1 MTQVSITYTTQEAA
15 DLLKITSRAVQ
26 LRAKRE
32 GWDCQERAKRLG
44 GKLWIVQSMPESTRE
59 QISATLYQQMQAE
72 QPESLRAPRV
82 PDLPAVLPVNLATW
96 QREIMEARLILLEEV
111 RRIALIE
118 GIIKAEKLFAKMAKT
133 GELSQ
138 YYQDLIAKANAR
150 KGKGRALS
158 ASTLRNW
165 RRIKNKEGAEGLAPK
180 VTQAPLNKQFPEWLM
195 PFLREWRLPSKP
207 SISQI
212 YYDFKNTLNLPSLR
226 TVERKVAAL
235 GELEKNRGRLL
246 PREIKRFKAFVR
258 RDFKKL
264 LPTDV
269 YTADGHT
276 MDMYVLHPAHGKPFR
291 PEVTSIVDV
300 ATRKCVGWSIGLAEN
315 SWGVADAIR
324 MSVVDHGICAIFY
337 VDNGSGFKNT
347 MLDSPGVGMLA
358 RLGVSKEHS
367 LPYASQARGLIERF
381 QRELIRN
388 ARRMPGYCGMDMDKE
403 AAQLVRKKALKEI
416 KHTGTTRIF
425 PTWEQFMKMM
435 KMLVAEYNNRPHSSL
450 PKVVDSS
457 TGKKRNQS
465 PNERWAV
472 LKTKADII
480 IPDETEAA
488 DLFRPYE
495 IRTVS
500 RCEINLYRNRYFS
513 KGLEDYHRQEV
524 QVGYDIHDASKVWV
538 RDLDGRFICEAGF
551 EANSAD
557 YFPMPVVEQAREK
570 RAQGRKKRLQV
581 HMDEVDAELH
591 GIGGALEAAPVAQK
605 LKMTPAQEAI
615 QVELTREFEQNNKS
629 IGIDLKTEMPG
640 GGKVINIKPVNDNPI
655 PADPI
660 ERYRLAMQLEE
671 KISQGINV
679 NSRLAVW
686 LGSYQSHAEYMTHKQ
701 MCDEFGVAAILG

>member
-1 MTQVSITYTTQEAA
+1 MTQVNITYTTQELVE
-15 DLLKITSRAVQ
+15 LLDVSKPSVLA
-26 LRAKRE
+26 RAKRE
-32 GWDCQERAKRLG
+32 GWQSQARPGRGG
-44 GKLWIVQSMPESTRE
+44 GKLWVVASMPEKTRE
-59 QISATLYQQMQAE
+59 QISAALTQRMQAE
-72 QPESLRAPRV
+72 QPESLSTTRV
-82 PDLPAVLPVNLATW
+82 PELPAVLPVNLADW
-96 QREIMEARLILLEEV
+96 QREIMEARLIILAEV
-111 RRIALIE
+111 QRIAVID
-118 GIIKAEKLFAKMAKT
+118 GIIKAEKKFAKMAKT

-138 YYQDLIAKANAR
+138 YYQDLITKANAR
-150 KGKGRALS
+150 KGKARALS

-165 RRIKNKEGAEGLAPK
+165 RRVNNKEGAEGLAPK

-212 YYDFKNTLNLPSLR
+212 YYDLKEELNLPSLR
-226 TVERKVAAL
+226 TVERRVAAL
-235 GELEKNRGRLL
+235 GELEKSRGRLL

-258 RDFKKL
+258 REFKKL

-276 MDMYVLHPAHGKPFR
+276 MDMYVLHPRHGKPFR
-291 PEVTSIVDV
+291 PEVTSIIDV
-300 ATRKCVGWSIGLAEN
+300 ATRKCVGWSIDLAEN

-337 VDNGSGFKNT
+337 VDNGSGFKNA
-347 MLDSPGVGMLA
+347 MLDSPGMGMLA

-416 KHTGTTRIF
+416 KETGTTRII
-425 PTWEQFMKMM
+425 PTWEQFIEMM
-435 KMLVAEYNNRPHSSL
+435 KVLVAEYNDRPHSSL
-450 PKVVDSS
+450 PKDVDSR

-465 PNERWAV
+465 PNERWAA
-472 LKTKADII
+472 LEAKADII
-480 IPDETEAA
+480 TPDETEVA

-513 KGLEDYHRQEV
+513 KRLEDYHKQEV

-551 EANSAD
+551 EANSTD
-557 YFPMPVVEQAREK
+557 YFPMPRVEQAREK
-570 RAQGRKKRLQV
+570 RAKGREKRLQV
-581 HMDEVDAELH
+581 HMDEVQAELH
-591 GIGGALEAAPVAQK
+591 GIGGSIEAAPVAQK
-605 LKMTPAQEAI
+605 LKMTPEQERIEA
-615 QVELTREFEQNNKS
+615 ELTREFEEQS
-629 IGIDLKTEMPG
+629 LGTVIDLKAEEPSK
-640 GGKVINIKPVNDNPI
+640 GKVINLKPETSNPI
-655 PADPI
+655 PTEPL
-660 ERYRLAMQLEE
+660 ERFRLALELEE
-671 KISQGINV
+671 QISQGINV
-679 NSRLAVW
+679 DSRLAVW
-686 LGSYQSHAEYMTHKQ
+686 LGSYQNHAEYITHKQ
-701 MCDEFGVAAILG
+701 MCDDFGMAAILG

>member
-1 MTQVSITYTTQEAA
+1 MTQVNITYTTQELVE
-15 DLLKITSRAVQ
+15 LLTVTAMTISR
-26 LRAKRE
+26 RAKRE
-32 GWDCQERAKRLG
+32 GWQSQPRPGRGG
-44 GKLWIVQSMPESTRE
+44 GKLWIVASMPESTRD
-59 QISATLYQQMQAE
+59 QISASITSQMQAE
-72 QPESLRAPRV
+72 QPESLTPSK
-82 PDLPAVLPVNLATW
+82 PQLPAVLPVNLADW
-96 QREIMEARLILLEEV
+96 QREIMEARLIILAEV
-111 RRIALIE
+111 QRIAVID
-118 GIIKAEKLFAKMAKT
+118 GIIKAEKRFAKMART

-150 KGKGRALS
+150 KGKARALS

-165 RRIKNKEGAEGLAPK
+165 RRINNNEGAEGLAPK
-180 VTQAPLNKQFPEWLM
+180 VTQAPLEKQFPAWLL

-212 YYDFKNTLNLPSLR
+212 YYDLKEDLNLPSLR

-258 RDFKKL
+258 REFKKL

-291 PEVTSIVDV
+291 PEVTSILDV

-337 VDNGSGFKNT
+337 VDNGSGFKNA
-347 MLDSPGVGMLA
+347 MLDSPGMGMLA

-416 KHTGTTRIF
+416 KETGTTRII
-425 PTWEQFMKMM
+425 PTWEQFIEMM
-435 KMLVAEYNNRPHSSL
+435 KVLVAEYNDRPHSSL
-450 PKVVDSS
+450 SKVVDSS

-465 PNERWAV
+465 PNERWAA
-472 LKTKADII
+472 LKTEADII
-480 IPDETEAA
+480 IPNEVEVA

-513 KGLEDYHRQEV
+513 KGLEDYHKQEV

-605 LKMTPAQEAI
+605 LKMTPEQERIEA
-615 QVELTREFEQNNKS
+615 ELLSEAVPQS
-629 IGIDLKTEMPG
+629 SA
-640 GGKVINIKPVNDNPI
+640 KVIEIKTAEANLI
-655 PADPI
+655 PSDPD
-660 ERYRLAMQLEE
+660 EQFKLALELE
-671 KISQGINV
+671 AQISNGLDV
-679 NSRLAVW
+679 DTKLAVW
-686 LGSYQSHAEYMTHKQ
+686 LGGYQHSAEYKARRDMQ
-701 MCDEFGVAAILG
+701 ELFNQAYQAN

>member
-1 MTQVSITYTTQEAA
+1 MTQVNITYTTQELV
-15 DLLKITSRAVQ
+15 DLLDLSQAKVVLA
-26 LRAKRE
+26 RAKRE
-32 GWDCQERAKRLG
+32 GWQSQPRPGRGG
-44 GKLWIVQSMPESTRE
+44 GKLWIVQSMPESTRD
-59 QISATLYQQMQAE
+59 QISASITSQMQAE
-72 QPESLRAPRV
+72 QPESLTPSK
-82 PDLPAVLPVNLATW
+82 PQLPAVLPVNLADW
-96 QREIMEARLILLEEV
+96 QREIMEARLIILAEV
-111 RRIALIE
+111 QRIAVID
-118 GIIKAEKLFAKMAKT
+118 GIIKAEKRFAKMAHT

-138 YYQDLIAKANAR
+138 YYQDLITKANAR
-150 KGKGRALS
+150 KGKARALS

-165 RRIKNKEGAEGLAPK
+165 RRINNNEGAEGLTPK
-180 VTQAPLNKQFPEWLM
+180 VTQAPLEKQFPAWLL

-212 YYDFKNTLNLPSLR
+212 YYDLKEDLNLPSLR

-258 RDFKKL
+258 REFKKL

-291 PEVTSIVDV
+291 PEVTSILDV

-337 VDNGSGFKNT
+337 VDNGSGFKNA
-347 MLDSPGVGMLA
+347 MLDSPGMGMLA

-416 KHTGTTRIF
+416 KETGTTRTI
-425 PTWEQFMKMM
+425 PTWEQFIEMM
-435 KMLVAEYNNRPHSSL
+435 KVLVAEYNDRPHSSL
-450 PKVVDSS
+450 PKDVDSS

-465 PNERWAV
+465 PNERWAA

-480 IPDETEAA
+480 IPDEVEVA

-513 KGLEDYHRQEV
+513 KGLEDYHKQEV

-581 HMDEVDAELH
+581 HVDEVDAELH
-591 GIGGALEAAPVAQK
+591 GIGGALEAAPIAQK
-605 LKMTPAQEAI
+605 LKMTPEQELIEA
-615 QVELTREFEQNNKS
+615 ELTREFEAQS
-629 IGIDLKTEMPG
+629 LDSVIDLKAEEPSK
-640 GGKVINIKPVNDNPI
+640 GKVLNLKPEPSSPI
-655 PADPI
+655 PSDPL
-660 ERYRLAMQLEE
+660 ERYRLALELEE
-671 KISQGINV
+671 QISQGINV
-679 NSRLAVW
+679 DSRLAVW
-686 LGSYQSHAEYMTHKQ
+686 LGSYQTHAEYITHKQ
-701 MCDEFGVAAILG
+701 MCDDFGMAAILG

>member
-1 MTQVSITYTTQEAA
+1 MTQVNITYTTQELVE
-15 DLLKITSRAVQ
+15 LLTVTAMTISR
-26 LRAKRE
+26 RAKRE
-32 GWDCQERAKRLG
+32 GWQSQPRPGRGG
-44 GKLWIVQSMPESTRE
+44 GKLWLVASMPESTRD
-59 QISATLYQQMQAE
+59 QISASITSQMQAE
-72 QPESLRAPRV
+72 QPESLTPSK
-82 PDLPAVLPVNLATW
+82 PQLPAVLPVNLADW
-96 QREIMEARLILLEEV
+96 QREIMEARLIILAEV
-111 RRIALIE
+111 QRIAVID
-118 GIIKAEKLFAKMAKT
+118 GIIKAEKRFAKMART

-150 KGKGRALS
+150 KGKARALS

-165 RRIKNKEGAEGLAPK
+165 RRINNNEGAEGLAPK
-180 VTQAPLNKQFPEWLM
+180 VTQAPLEKQFPAWLL

-212 YYDFKNTLNLPSLR
+212 YYDLKEDLNLPSLR

-258 RDFKKL
+258 REFKKL

-291 PEVTSIVDV
+291 PEVTSILDV

-337 VDNGSGFKNT
+337 VDNGSGFKNA
-347 MLDSPGVGMLA
+347 MLDSPGMGMLA

-416 KHTGTTRIF
+416 KATGTTRLF
-425 PTWEQFMKMM
+425 PTWEQFMEMM
-435 KMLVAEYNNRPHSSL
+435 NTLVAAYNDRPHSSL
-450 PKVVDSS
+450 PKLTDSS

-465 PNERWAV
+465 PNERWAA
-472 LKTKADII
+472 LEAKAEII
-480 IPDETEAA
+480 IPDESEVA

-495 IRTVS
+495 VRTVS
-500 RCEINLYRNRYFS
+500 RCEINLYSNRYFS
-513 KGLEDYHRQEV
+513 KGLEDYHKQEV
-524 QVGYDIHDASKVWV
+524 QVGYDIHDASRVWV

-605 LKMTPAQEAI
+605 LKMTAEQELIEA
-615 QVELTREFEQNNKS
+615 ELTLEFEEQQH
-629 IGIDLKTEMPG
+629 GTVIDLKAEEPSK
-640 GGKVINIKPVNDNPI
+640 GKVINLKPEPSSPI
-655 PADPI
+655 PSDSL
-660 ERYRLAMQLEE
+660 ERYRLALELEE
-671 KISQGINV
+671 QISQGINV
-679 NSRLAVW
+679 DSRLAVW
-686 LGSYQSHAEYMTHKQ
+686 LGSYQTHAEYITHKQ
-701 MCDEFGVAAILG
+701 MCDDFGMAAILG